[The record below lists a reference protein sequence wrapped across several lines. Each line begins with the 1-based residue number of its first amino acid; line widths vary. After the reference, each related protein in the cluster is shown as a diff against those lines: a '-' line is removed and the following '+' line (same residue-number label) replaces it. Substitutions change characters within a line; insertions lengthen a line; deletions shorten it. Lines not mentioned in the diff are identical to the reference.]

1 MASGQEM
8 QRWAAEE
15 SSALEERK
23 EDSLL
28 RSNVSWE

>member
-1 MASGQEM
+1 MALEQEM
-8 QRWAAEE
+8 LRLAAER

-28 RSNVSWE
+28 RSSISWE

>member
-1 MASGQEM
+1 MALEQEM
-8 QRWAAEE
+8 LRLAAEK
-15 SSALEERK
+15 SSAPEERK

>member
-1 MASGQEM
+1 MALEQEM
-8 QRWAAEE
+8 LQWAAER
-15 SSALEERK
+15 SLALEERK

>member
-1 MASGQEM
+1 MASEQEM
-8 QRWAAEE
+8 LRLAAER

-28 RSNVSWE
+28 RSNVSWG